1 MRNAGTRQDHGLL
14 WTPRRDFLGLI
25 CQGNVGGEDYKREAK
40 SIRPEAALYVSSIFQ
55 EVAQAL
61 SGKLLSKLSMRAA
74 ASRCW
79 IVAGF
84 CEI

>member
-1 MRNAGTRQDHGLL
+1 ML

-61 SGKLLSKLSMRAA
+61 SGESCTQQTFYTSGRLTMLDSCWFLRDLSRLT
-74 ASRCW
+74 
-79 IVAGF
+79 
-84 CEI
+84 